1 VRRRCKNK
9 HSDIAGDN
17 GLGRSRGGFGT
28 KIHLATDGSGLPL
41 NIILSPG
48 QAHESQFAQRL
59 LDGIGIQHQNGS
71 MKRRGHA
78 VLADK
83 VHSEHILHQELKR
96 KGIKNGLPR
105 KTNKKWQ
112 QMVVHNLIE
121 MPTAIATL
129 LSGVLVPERIP
140 PHCHTL
146 RQNGEELSGDGET
159 GVYPAVL
166 QKVM

>member
-48 QAHESQFAQRL
+48 QAHESQLAQRL

-71 MKRRGHA
+71 MKRHGHA

-83 VHSEHILHQELKR
+83 ATPNIYYIRTEKKGDKKR
-96 KGIKNGLPR
+96 SPR